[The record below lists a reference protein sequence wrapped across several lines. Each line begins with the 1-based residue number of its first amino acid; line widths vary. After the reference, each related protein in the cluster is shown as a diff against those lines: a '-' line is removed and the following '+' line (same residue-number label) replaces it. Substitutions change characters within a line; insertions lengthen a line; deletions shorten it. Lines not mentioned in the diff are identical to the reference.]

1 MIRIQGD
8 DWKPECIAAIGQDT
22 RDTLLRI
29 LPVGGA
35 TFIIYEYL
43 YPSELAREYK
53 RIRRKWVTASRK
65 GGAA

>member
-8 DWKPECIAAIGQDT
+8 EWRPECIAAIGQDR

-29 LPVGGA
+29 LPVGGS
-35 TFIIYEYL
+35 TFIMYDMC
-43 YPSELAREYK
+43 PSELASEYK

-65 GGAA
+65 GQAQQ